1 LFDILSSSS
10 SADHPLCDECTDSLL
25 LLMDQQLRM
34 TEGEWSDYNEYLK
47 KLEIEQQYQGHE
59 DVEMENLTK
68 ELQDVKAEEERM
80 IRELEALRKEEIA
93 TRNAIAEQERE
104 KERLEISSLWSQNK
118 DSVTSSL
125 SSLGSS
131 LKLSFG

>member
-1 LFDILSSSS
+1 MTFHLGYTTSDSPSIFSCIYKNSSNVYSNILPR
-10 SADHPLCDECTDSLL
+10 SATFHQAVDETGMTVGGHLQRSET
-25 LLMDQQLRM
+25 MPHSVAQQ
-34 TEGEWSDYNEYLK
+34 G
-47 KLEIEQQYQGHE
+47 
-59 DVEMENLTK
+59 
-68 ELQDVKAEEERM
+68 
-80 IRELEALRKEEIA
+80 
-93 TRNAIAEQERE
+93 EQERE

>member
-1 LFDILSSSS
+1 MISKSIYIPFIYFKFNNPFYEICVYSNILPR
-10 SADHPLCDECTDSLL
+10 SATFHQAVDESGMTVGGHLQRSET
-25 LLMDQQLRM
+25 MPHSVAQQ
-34 TEGEWSDYNEYLK
+34 G
-47 KLEIEQQYQGHE
+47 
-59 DVEMENLTK
+59 
-68 ELQDVKAEEERM
+68 
-80 IRELEALRKEEIA
+80 
-93 TRNAIAEQERE
+93 EQERE

>member
-1 LFDILSSSS
+1 MLPR
-10 SADHPLCDECTDSLL
+10 SATFHQPGDDSGS
-25 LLMDQQLRM
+25 
-34 TEGEWSDYNEYLK
+34 TVG
-47 KLEIEQQYQGHE
+47 
-59 DVEMENLTK
+59 NLQRSETMPHSVA
-68 ELQDVKAEEERM
+68 QVD
-80 IRELEALRKEEIA
+80 
-93 TRNAIAEQERE
+93 QERD